1 MEYRISELLDG
12 MREVDIDIQ
21 SNTLAS
27 ASRIKELTMK
37 KIHKEENQKKS
48 RRGLSTLS
56 KIVLV
61 AAVLAA
67 LALPVMA
74 ATGFQFSDWLDGLFQ
89 EKGASS
95 SKQIGEFD
103 GNPVLGGSSKNWDV
117 SGWVFEM
124 AAKDVSAEGLT
135 VVCTHRTNQAQP
147 QTGSVAVDESYWIE
161 KWNGEGYD
169 KLPEPKMPVSA
180 GKSSPMA
187 ADSTAE
193 WKVNW
198 SGSYGTLEPGSYRL
212 GKNFLYTSED
222 GKQETVESF
231 VKFRVFNQDMA
242 PIIAECKDMLEALR
256 TKDSYHLTETFY
268 ADKNFICEY
277 DYYTTELWKYG
288 EDFLE
293 ETRTMKDGKL
303 LGRGGSLYIDGKGY
317 ALTWEEDTPLS
328 KPISWVR
335 ADYLDHSI
343 RDLWA
348 GQFEVNDNAVG
359 KVTGDENTTVLV
371 AGYDLGGGQKWFN
384 ELSFTQNEKGELTG
398 AQYGEVPDMEY
409 TPDQVEVWTVIEV
422 RDTSEEEIAKVIES
436 MAVGKPIAFSW
447 EEEQAKYPAGTKGV
461 KTEGFANTMSR
472 TIGDADAAIAAA
484 QAECTMEFQNTA
496 VVFYDEGAKMW
507 KVELGSSADDAV
519 GQTVYLT
526 GDGITK
532 LVVTK

>member
-1 MEYRISELLDG
+1 MEYRISELLDD

-21 SNTLAS
+21 PNTLAS

-61 AAVLAA
+61 AAVLAT

-135 VVCTHRTNQAQP
+135 VVCEHHTNQAQP
-147 QTGSVAVDESYWIE
+147 QTGTVKVDESFWIE

-169 KLPEPKMPVSA
+169 KLPEPKTAVPA
-180 GKSSPMA
+180 GKSSPVA
-187 ADSTAE
+187 ADSKAE

-212 GKNFLYTSED
+212 GKNLLYTSED

-256 TKDSYHLTETFY
+256 TKDSYHLTQTYY
-268 ADKNFICEY
+268 AYEENEY
-277 DYYTTELWKYG
+277 DHYTSEIWKNG
-288 EDFLE
+288 ENYLE
-293 ETRTMKDGKL
+293 EVRYVKAD
-303 LGRGGSLYIDGKGY
+303 GSLWGRRGYLYRDGKGY
-317 ALTWEEDTPLS
+317 ELNWAGDTVLSGLASWES
-328 KPISWVR
+328 VG
-335 ADYLDHSI
+335 YLDSAN
-343 RDLWA
+343 RDMWMMML
-348 GQFEVNDNAVG
+348 EVNDNTVG
-359 KVTGDENTTVLV
+359 KVAGDENTTTLV
-371 AGYDLGGGQKWFN
+371 TGYDLSGGQKWFN
-384 ELSFTQNEKGELTG
+384 EISFTQNEKGELTA
-398 AQYGEVPDMEY
+398 AQAGEVPDIEY
-409 TPDQVEVWTVIEV
+409 TSDQVKVRTAVEVH
-422 RDTSEEEIAKVIES
+422 DTDKAEIAKVIAAQ
-436 MAVGKPIAFSW
+436 AVGRPVVFSW
-447 EEEQAKYPAGTKGV
+447 EEEQAKYTAGTKGV
-461 KTEGFANTMSR
+461 KTEDFVNTASR
-472 TIGDADAAIAAA
+472 SIEDADAAIAAA
-484 QAECTMEFQNTA
+484 QKECTMEFQNTA
-496 VVFYDEGAKMW
+496 VVSYDEGAKMW
-507 KVELGSSADDAV
+507 KVELGFSADDAV